1 MATRETENNAYT
13 KFWGDKQRVLWYVM
27 AFTACSGQF
36 WQHGLVL
43 KLELLPRILSLQISF
58 STTLRAPHDNGRIYT
73 SDKLASR

>member
-1 MATRETENNAYT
+1 MLYVCHPQILHKHCLQFLLGVKMAPRETENNAYT

-43 KLELLPRILSLQISF
+43 KL
-58 STTLRAPHDNGRIYT
+58 
-73 SDKLASR
+73 